1 MDEAAAAG
9 GLETSGGG
17 VGGGAMLAYVVG
29 EGEGVWERVG
39 WGRWWSGERKE
50 CEERKESVGKSVR
63 CEMVMERL
71 RG

>member
-1 MDEAAAAG
+1 
-9 GLETSGGG
+9 
-17 VGGGAMLAYVVG
+17 MLAYVVG